1 MTIKLLNVER
11 AVIKKDYEFAEGFNI
26 FDEIGN
32 KHHKRFG
39 YKPRFSNKINTKNA
53 MLEYL
58 KIIENKLVD
67 CFLLL
72 VLLKKINNANRK
84 GYVHDKF

>member
-1 MTIKLLNVER
+1 
-11 AVIKKDYEFAEGFNI
+11 
-26 FDEIGN
+26 
-32 KHHKRFG
+32 
-39 YKPRFSNKINTKNA
+39 

>member
-1 MTIKLLNVER
+1 MNLL
-11 AVIKKDYEFAEGFNI
+11 KDLIF

-32 KHHKRFG
+32 KHHKRIG
-39 YKPRFSNKINTKNA
+39 YKPRFSNKINTKSA

-67 CFLLL
+67 MFSTPSII
-72 VLLKKINNANRK
+72 KKNKQCQSQRLCA
-84 GYVHDKF
+84 